1 MSGWLC
7 RTAEHK
13 RAWKRRLTSYW
24 RANDDDDS
32 SGVERLLGKRD
43 DVGDIKQ
50 EEPSGQ
56 GGYAFGPFVVDPVK
70 RTLWR
75 EDLLV
80 PITSKT
86 FDVLVVLLE
95 QRGHVVSKDE
105 LLNRVWP
112 NTAVNENNLAR
123 QISSLRRVLGQR
135 PDQHDFIVTIPG
147 QGYRFVATVQDVP
160 DVPPD
165 LHTGPSALLATGPST
180 LLGTSRDVNGHGPE
194 RRFDVIDG
202 RGDGRGPA
210 ERLPDPSIPAVSQDN
225 ADAESSTRPNGR
237 WMFLGTIR
245 RGERAPRNG
254 RRRAALA
261 PESDSAASTNP
272 AAHYLCRGDSAPRR
286 GVGARWSVGRICQRP
301 RGQC

>member
-1 MSGWLC
+1 M
-7 RTAEHK
+7 
-13 RAWKRRLTSYW
+13 
-24 RANDDDDS
+24 
-32 SGVERLLGKRD
+32 
-43 DVGDIKQ
+43 GDIKL

-70 RTLWR
+70 RRLWR

-95 QRGHVVSKDE
+95 QRGHVASKDE

-160 DVPPD
+160 DVPDLPPE
-165 LHTGPSALLATGPST
+165 LHTDPST
-180 LLGTSRDVNGHGPE
+180 LLGTGRDVNGHSPE
-194 RRFDVIDG
+194 RRSDLEG
-202 RGDGRGPA
+202 GRGPA
-210 ERLPDPSIPAVSQDN
+210 ERRSDSSIPAVRQDN
-225 ADAESSTRPNGR
+225 ADAESSTRPKGR
-237 WMFLGTIR
+237 WMFLGPFVAASVLLATVAAGLFWRPSQTPQPRRTLQRIPMQRRLCPETR
-245 RGERAPRNG
+245 RGP
-254 RRRAALA
+254 
-261 PESDSAASTNP
+261 
-272 AAHYLCRGDSAPRR
+272 
-286 GVGARWSVGRICQRP
+286 RWSVGRICQRP
-301 RGQC
+301 RGKC